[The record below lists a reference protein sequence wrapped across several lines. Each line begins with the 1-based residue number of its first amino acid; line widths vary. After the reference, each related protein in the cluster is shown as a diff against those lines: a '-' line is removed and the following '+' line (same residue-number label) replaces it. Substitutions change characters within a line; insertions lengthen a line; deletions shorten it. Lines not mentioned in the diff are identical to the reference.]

1 MFKHLFLF
9 PFIGHFFTE
18 FANSFCC
25 SPPGKSKSGENSLLT
40 KQKGAQ
46 SLYSTSNSKKKS
58 RFDPAKPPPKLS
70 LELFLHFFRKNKTPN
85 KPTEPTTS
93 MNPSINQ
100 ASKQTTQTT
109 KQLIRPVAQG
119 PRSVY
124 PCSWSVGRHRPRL
137 SKRGVEGDPCDSD
150 EAGEP
155 PPWEIGDQSFGPNIP
170 PRLFFVNVEIGDCLE
185 VFWLEIGTKVRMVK
199 VDKSSIK

>member
-1 MFKHLFLF
+1 MGPKSLQH
-9 PFIGHFFTE
+9 IE
-18 FANSFCC
+18 F
-25 SPPGKSKSGENSLLT
+25 
-40 KQKGAQ
+40 
-46 SLYSTSNSKKKS
+46 KKKES
-58 RFDPAKPPPKLS
+58 IRSSKASPKLS
-70 LELFLHFFRKNKTPN
+70 LELFLHFFPKNKTPT

-124 PCSWSVGRHRPRL
+124 PYSWSVGRHRPRL

-155 PPWEIGDQSFGPNIP
+155 PPWEIGPNMP
-170 PRLFFVNVEIGDCLE
+170 PTLFFVNVEIGDCLE
-185 VFWLEIGTKVRMVK
+185 VLWLEIGTKVTVVK
-199 VDKSSIK
+199 VNRSS